1 MRESL
6 QQKNNSRTYNTE
18 GRMKRKN
25 KYWVMDD
32 TYSDSITS
40 ASQCMHCKILKVDGK
55 CKAYPN
61 AIPLDIWTAK
71 RKDCN
76 RFTPLRSN

>member
-1 MRESL
+1 
-6 QQKNNSRTYNTE
+6 
-18 GRMKRKN
+18 MKRK
-25 KYWVMDD
+25 KEYIVLDD
-32 TYSDSITS
+32 TYSESMTYE
-40 ASQCMHCKILKVDGK
+40 SQCMHCKILKIVGK

-76 RFTPLRSN
+76 RFTPLRTT

>member
-1 MRESL
+1 
-6 QQKNNSRTYNTE
+6 
-18 GRMKRKN
+18 MKRK
-25 KYWVMDD
+25 KEYIVLDD
-32 TYSDSITS
+32 TYSESMTYE
-40 ASQCMHCKILKVDGK
+40 SQCMHCKILKIAGK

-76 RFTPLRSN
+76 RFTPLRTT